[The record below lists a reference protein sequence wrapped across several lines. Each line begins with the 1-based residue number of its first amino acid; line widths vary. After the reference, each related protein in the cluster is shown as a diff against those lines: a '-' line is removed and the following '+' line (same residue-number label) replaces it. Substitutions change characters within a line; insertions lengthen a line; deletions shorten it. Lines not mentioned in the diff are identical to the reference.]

1 MTTISLITK
10 INAPKKI
17 VFNLARNIDVHQNS
31 ASQTHE
37 KAIDG
42 VVSGEINFNETV
54 TWRGKHFGFY
64 LKHTSLITAMT
75 PFDFFEDAMLK
86 GHFKS
91 FVHEH
96 TFVEQNGKTAMIDCL
111 NYDVPFG
118 IFGKLFDRWFLKKH
132 LIAFLEHRNNV
143 IKNLAEKL

>member
-1 MTTISLITK
+1 MTTIKLITK

-42 VVSGEINFNETV
+42 VVFGEINLNETV
-54 TWRGKHFGFY
+54 TWRGKHFGIY
-64 LKHTSLITAMT
+64 LKHTSLITAMK
-75 PFDFFEDAMLK
+75 PFDFFEDTMIK
-86 GHFKS
+86 GHFKT

-96 TFVEQNGKTAMIDCL
+96 TFVEQNGKMAMIDHL
-111 NYDVPFG
+111 NYETPFG
-118 IFGKLFDRWFLKKH
+118 FFGKWFDRWFLKKH
-132 LIAFLEHRNNV
+132 LTEFLEHRNSV
-143 IKNLAEKL
+143 IKRLAEVS